1 MSGRA
6 MAETDDG
13 AADVYLAQSA
23 VACPSA
29 RDALTRRLGPRVRKL
44 VASFVRND
52 ADAED
57 ASQAALIE
65 ILRAMPSFRGE
76 SRLEAWAD
84 RIAVR
89 TAIRLAR
96 TRRLLAVRRHDA
108 VDPDELPSPS
118 VDDGGDALPRSLRA
132 YLDALPEVRRSVL
145 VLRHALGYS
154 VQEIAELTGTSVNTV
169 KDRLL
174 AARHEVRR
182 MVRRELVTSGSGS
195 GAAVQSRRGKSS

>member
-6 MAETDDG
+6 MVEAED
-13 AADVYLAQSA
+13 AAQDVHLAQSA
-23 VACPSA
+23 LSCPTA
-29 RDALTRRLGPRVRKL
+29 RDALTRRLGPRVFRL

-96 TRRLLAVRRHDA
+96 AWRLASVRRHDA
-108 VDPDELPSPS
+108 VDPDELPTPS
-118 VDDGGDALPRSLRA
+118 LDDAAEALPRSLLS
-132 YLDALPEVRRSVL
+132 YLDALPEARRSVL
-145 VLRHALGYS
+145 VLRHVLGYS
-154 VQEIAELTGTSVNTV
+154 VQEVAELTGVSVNTV

-182 MVRRELVTSGSGS
+182 MVRRELVTNSDASG
-195 GAAVQSRRGKSS
+195 RRGKSP